1 MAKNRNALSELKGWF
16 HSSARSPS
24 PKGRFYNTSAA
35 AAAQHQSRIHR
46 LGLPHRDGRS
56 ARQFAIMLLR
66 AGAEIEHSLLVQ
78 YLYAAYSIDDQ
89 YSQSHS
95 GSPQTAM
102 FTLDWKTKIR
112 LVAREEMAHLITV
125 QNLLLAL
132 DEDFYLERS
141 PIQGVLNQSIPFAL
155 EPVSLASLGKYV
167 ILESPDEA
175 ELDPATRQRMKAVN
189 EVVKKV
195 HYDRLSR
202 VGLIYAALYWLF
214 LESDKPGSD
223 WPFIRWGAED
233 FIRCYGKKCHLRK
246 SDFIS
251 PHKYQDRSASAQ
263 EWGIYEVNAHAD
275 AGNPRDAA
283 LETLRWIMCQGE
295 GPNAIEKSHFFRF
308 LEMFEQFQQ
317 AGKPNM
323 IFNVPTNPVTGN
335 SSKHGSRI
343 VNSDSRGLAR
353 LFNIR
358 YQLLMVNILQSLSSS
373 RSLEPTARKR
383 YADWALAEMEFIRRL
398 GQILPQLP
406 FGAKIGA
413 ETGHAA
419 APFEMDKLSGSPAKQ
434 RQMRVSLRQESGNLI
449 AKLRTSLNGGRPN
462 IPGEPAERG
471 GGALRALEPSL
482 LDAIA
487 QQDDR
492 MVHV

>member
-1 MAKNRNALSELKGWF
+1 MAKNRNALSEFKAWF
-16 HSSARSPS
+16 HRPASQSTPT
-24 PKGRFYNTSAA
+24 GRLEGTSADG
-35 AAAQHQSRIHR
+35 AAQHQSRIHR
-46 LGLPHRDGRS
+46 LGLPPRGRHS

-95 GSPQTAM
+95 GSSQTVI
-102 FTLDWKTKIR
+102 FTLDWKTDIR

-132 DEDFYLERS
+132 DEDFHLERS

-155 EPVSLASLGKYV
+155 APVSLASLGKYV
-167 ILESPDEA
+167 VLESPDES
-175 ELDPATRQRMKAVN
+175 ELDPATLQRMKAVSG
-189 EVVKKV
+189 VVKKG

-223 WPFIRWGAED
+223 WPFIRWRPEN
-233 FIRCYGKKCHLRK
+233 FIKTYGKKCHLRK
-246 SDFIS
+246 SDFIA

-275 AGNPRDAA
+275 AGSPRDAA
-283 LETLRWIMCQGE
+283 LGALRWIMSQGE
-295 GPNAIEKSHFFRF
+295 GPNAIEKSHFFQF
-308 LEMFEQFQQ
+308 LEMFEQFQR
-317 AGKPNM
+317 AGKPDM
-323 IFNVPTNPVTGN
+323 ILNIPTNPVTEN
-335 SSKHGSRI
+335 SAKHQVRI
-343 VNSDSRGLAR
+343 ASADSRRLPR
-353 LFNIR
+353 LFTLR
-358 YQLLMVNILQSLSSS
+358 YQLLMLNILQSLSSS
-373 RSLEPTARKR
+373 RSMEPTARKR
-383 YADWALAEMEFIRRL
+383 YADWALAEMEFIKRI
-398 GQILPQLP
+398 GHILPQLP
-406 FGAKIGA
+406 FGAKIKA
-413 ETGHAA
+413 ETGYAA
-419 APFEMDKLSGSPAKQ
+419 APFELGELSSSPPQ
-434 RQMRVSLRQESGNLI
+434 QMQMRASLRQESGSLI
-449 AKLRTSLNGGRPN
+449 AKLRASLKGGVPN

-471 GGALRALEPSL
+471 GPALRALEPSL
-482 LDAIA
+482 LDAIE